1 MQEENPGEEKPAEPV
16 ESAAEPVEPT
26 PEVPAEPMEPT
37 PEVPAE
43 PTTLMEPP
51 TPKKTIRN
59 RKPKQAAAPSI
70 VMPEI
75 DDRFWAT
82 LLRTQRE
89 AERATK
95 LQRISEFN
103 LL

>member
-1 MQEENPGEEKPAEPV
+1 MEEEKPGEEKPAEPAEPV

-26 PEVPAEPMEPT
+26 PEVPVEPT
-37 PEVPAE
+37 P
-43 PTTLMEPP
+43 MKPP
-51 TPKKTIRN
+51 KPKTVRI
-59 RKPKQAAAPSI
+59 RKPKAAAAAPSI
-70 VMPEI
+70 VVPEI
-75 DDRFWAT
+75 DDKFWAT

-89 AERATK
+89 AERATR

>member
-1 MQEENPGEEKPAEPV
+1 MEPMESAPAEPV
-16 ESAAEPVEPT
+16 EST
-26 PEVPAEPMEPT
+26 P
-37 PEVPAE
+37 
-43 PTTLMEPP
+43 MEPP
-51 TPKKTIRN
+51 TPKTIRN
-59 RKPKQAAAPSI
+59 GKPKKAAAPSI